1 MVRHPALDEGALVHE
16 SRDATGIPDA
26 GTAALRIAAVP
37 AAHPYVRA
45 VTAAEGV
52 DVLADPIVDAAHPE
66 RWWPPAVLDPA
77 WIAANADRLDLVH
90 VHFGME
96 SLPAGRLAAARD
108 ALDARGVPLVHTV
121 HDLDNPQLHD
131 QRAHR
136 ADLDRIVPRADAL
149 VTLTDEA
156 ARRIRETW
164 GREALVLPH
173 PTLLSGA
180 SAPAPRRTGDQVVVG
195 AHLRDLRPS
204 IDAEGAARG
213 LLAAVA
219 ALRAA
224 GTPAVARV
232 HLNERT
238 RDDAHAARIVA
249 DLAGR
254 PWCEVVVRPR
264 PDDAALLA
272 ELDALD
278 LALLPYAHG
287 THSGWVEL
295 CHDRGVPVLGPAGLP
310 MARQHPSDYAGFD
323 GWDGAGEAALAALA
337 TAPPAG
343 TPARARL
350 VAHRAR
356 RRATER
362 DLVAHAHLELY
373 RRVAAGSRR

>member
-1 MVRHPALDEGALVHE
+1 MDRDPATTSRALLLE
-16 SRDATGIPDA
+16 DRDPV
-26 GTAALRIAAVP
+26 RIAAVP

-45 VTAAEGV
+45 VTAASGIEVLPDPVV
-52 DVLADPIVDAAHPE
+52 DPAHPE
-66 RWWPPAVLDPA
+66 RWWPPAVLEPE
-77 WIAANADRLDLVH
+77 WIAEHADALDLVH

-96 SLPAGRLAAARD
+96 SLPPGRLDA
-108 ALDARGVPLVHTV
+108 ALDALEAAGVPLVHTV

-131 QRAHR
+131 QRSHR

-156 ARRIRETW
+156 ARRIRDAW

-173 PTLLSGA
+173 PTLLA
-180 SAPAPRRTGDQVVVG
+180 TAAPAPRRTGDQVVVG
-195 AHLRDLRPS
+195 THLRDLRPS

-213 LLAAVA
+213 LLAAVS

-224 GTPAVARV
+224 GTPAIARL

-238 RDDAHAARIVA
+238 RDDARAARLVD
-249 DLAGR
+249 DLADR

-278 LALLPYAHG
+278 LALLPYGHG

-295 CHDRGVPVLGPAGLP
+295 CHDRGIPVLGPAGLP
-310 MARQHPSDYAGFD
+310 MARQHPGDYAGFE
-323 GWDGAGEAALAALA
+323 GWDGAGAAALAALA
-337 TAPPAG
+337 AAPPAG
-343 TPARARL
+343 TPERARL

-356 RRATER
+356 RRAAER
-362 DLVAHAHLELY
+362 ELVAHAHLELY
-373 RRVAAGSRR
+373 RRVVAGGRR